1 MQKVMQSFGAPLFFI
16 IFNGLRHEVGSLSPA
31 KLLNKNSDLRVAVFV
46 LGTIWDPNVDFNI
59 VV

>member
-1 MQKVMQSFGAPLFFI
+1 MRYVMKWTP
-16 IFNGLRHEVGSLSPA
+16 SLTA